1 MTELLD
7 RLAEDHRRL
16 KRVMALLEASLDRF
30 HQGEEPDYELLT
42 EVLQYMSDYADQ
54 VHHPTEDLIYERA
67 LQQPGQGQD
76 VLRHLMLQHQE
87 LSQLNRRFRASLE
100 GIVNEEVIPRDEVE
114 QQGRELLKVLNEHM
128 ALEDSQ
134 AFPILET
141 YFEDSQWAELGR
153 LAPRVSDP
161 VFVDD
166 NPEQF
171 RALYNRLRADLNQ

>member
-16 KRVMALLEASLDRF
+16 KRVMDLLEASLDRF

-54 VHHPTEDLIYERA
+54 VHHPSEDLLYERA
-67 LQQPGQGQD
+67 LQQSGQGRD
-76 VLRHLMLQHQE
+76 VLRRLMVQHQE
-87 LSQLNRRFRASLE
+87 LAQLNRRFRASLE

-114 QQGRELLKVLNEHM
+114 QQGRELLQALTDHM
-128 ALEDSQ
+128 ALEDDQ
-134 AFPILET
+134 AFPILKTLFDDAVWE
-141 YFEDSQWAELGR
+141 ELAR
-153 LAPRVSDP
+153 QAPKAGDP
-161 VFVDD
+161 VFGED

-171 RALYNRLRADLNQ
+171 RALYNRLRADLH